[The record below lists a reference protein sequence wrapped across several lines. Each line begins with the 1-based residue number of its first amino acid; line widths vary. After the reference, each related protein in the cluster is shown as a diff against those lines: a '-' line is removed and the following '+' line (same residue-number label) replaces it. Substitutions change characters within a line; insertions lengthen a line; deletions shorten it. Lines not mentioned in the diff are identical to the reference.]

1 MADVLPA
8 SSSCLFCFG
17 SEIIRGAEYGGSA
30 YPLVTFSNSILKT
43 MGISQSSSNDFIKI
57 LQEGFQKAA
66 YCEPCLTLASNVEA
80 LMKQIEEL
88 EHSLATTTTSIELR
102 VLDAVQSQYNHQ
114 EASLIDPVE
123 ILRQKLFEGEYC
135 VLPLYKYRILLS
147 LVLLLLLPPI

>member
-1 MADVLPA
+1 
-8 SSSCLFCFG
+8 
-17 SEIIRGAEYGGSA
+17 
-30 YPLVTFSNSILKT
+30 